1 MAVGMSVYGLSNCL
15 NTHYNFRL
23 SSQNDG
29 ISLHP
34 RVYTWRGNGLR
45 KKNKQRL
52 LSAGARCSN
61 TPPGQSDSK
70 AVLDAFFL
78 GKAFAEAVNE
88 RIGTTVG
95 EILSEIGKW
104 QAETQKQTLDFQE
117 EVLDR
122 ARIARDKAA
131 REALGKEQVK
141 EPPTS
146 SYTSSTSV
154 STESSPASDSAGS
167 PIEPG
172 PSIGNSGSLPTEFNE
187 N

>member
-1 MAVGMSVYGLSNCL
+1 MAVSMSVYGLSNFL
-15 NTHYNFRL
+15 NTHYNARS
-23 SSQNDG
+23 SSQSDG
-29 ISLHP
+29 ISLHL
-34 RVYTWRGNGLR
+34 RIHTWRGNGLQ
-45 KKNKQRL
+45 KKNKQRP
-52 LSAGARCSN
+52 LSVGAQCSN

-95 EILSEIGKW
+95 EILSEIGRW

-117 EVLDR
+117 EVLER
-122 ARIARDKAA
+122 ARITRDKAA

-141 EPPTS
+141 EPSTS
-146 SYTSSTSV
+146 SYTSTTSV
-154 STESSPASDSAGS
+154 SPESSPVSESTAS
-167 PIEPG
+167 PIV
-172 PSIGNSGSLPTEFNE
+172 PSSSNGNSGPLPTEFNE